1 MKSRSLLPYC
11 ICLINLVTTA
21 ALKYALVGNS
31 TTFKTGINTPEP
43 PEEILW
49 KHNGNKMVEF
59 DGQQQ
64 KPFNPFIDRITLNWH
79 TAELTIANL
88 KYEDSGDYDV
98 EVFANKKLHPASFQL
113 EVIDPVPKPSIS
125 CKINAGGNA
134 TLTCSAEVKGPY
146 TKLEFSWTP
155 PGNEKSSSSLEIK
168 LGDKQDSQVYE
179 CKVKTQLSEEVS
191 SFTAKDCYTEETSA
205 GRIAGIVVGLLIPIL
220 LVIVVVSCLYKK
232 GCLFKPK
239 HHDGG
244 YDEEKQTQLNSANDV
259 KENNG
264 GGIEEERR
272 LLVREE
278 TMPSTQPLYQRNT
291 ASKNQ
296 QDESPSVLPQ
306 PPLKPSRSIVSP
318 SKSQTHNEESEVN
331 GDAKEKEPESDPLPS
346 EKAADV
352 DPEKNQHEIPSSPP
366 QPPLKPSRSIVSPSR
381 SQTHNKEGKVN
392 GDAEEKGPESEP
404 LPSEKT
410 TDVEPGSQ
418 QNQHEIISPLLT
430 VPVEQHNTE
439 DPHAKEA
446 IKETEAKVSE
456 SAPSGL
462 EQKTVGESMNQD
474 QTESSHPPPVAAKPS
489 RASYINRVYK
499 NPAGEE
505 DSEKKKEE
513 VSFLTSVQSSTSVPP
528 TDTKEAVEQE
538 ENPKENSSGIDFPVS
553 KETAVVLPDL
563 TEKQKTESSHPPPVA
578 AKPSRA
584 SYINRVYKNPAGEED
599 SEKKKEEVS
608 SLTSVPSRA
617 SVPPTDTKEAV
628 EQAENPKENSSGI
641 DPPVSKETAVVLP
654 DLTEKQKTES
664 SHPPPVAAK
673 PSRASYIN
681 RGFKNPA
688 GEEDSEKKKKEEVS
702 SLTSVPSST
711 SVPPTDTKEAA
722 EQEENPKENSSGID
736 PAVSK
741 ETAVVLPGSDVVG
754 DEHKQ
759 PKCSADTSV
768 SAPAEPP
775 ASPVTQNVP
784 KTPPNEAVE
793 PEGNGFTGP
802 ASPEPSERKAEQPE
816 VKDSQNI
823 IEVKTPPPPTPEPNP
838 AGAGTQTGA
847 GQQEKDKRVPPAEEE
862 ESQKE
867 NSHLIDHEQDEG
879 HNSEP
884 EESFQTPPCS
894 PKRSPKE
901 AKVGSDSSS
910 GEDQSKEDEGEAAL
924 SEPKH
929 SQ

>member
-1 MKSRSLLPYC
+1 
-11 ICLINLVTTA
+11 
-21 ALKYALVGNS
+21 
-31 TTFKTGINTPEP
+31 
-43 PEEILW
+43 
-49 KHNGNKMVEF
+49 MVEF
-59 DGQQQ
+59 DGQEQ
-64 KPFNPFIDRITLNWH
+64 KPFNPFIDRITLDWH

-125 CKINAGGNA
+125 CKINAGSNA

-155 PGNEKSSSSLEIK
+155 PGNEMSSSKLKIK

-220 LVIVVVSCLYKK
+220 LVIVVVFCLYTK

-318 SKSQTHNEESEVN
+318 SKSQTHNVESEVN
-331 GDAKEKEPESDPLPS
+331 GDTKEKEPESDPLPS

-381 SQTHNKEGKVN
+381 GQTHNEEGKVN

-410 TDVEPGSQ
+410 TDVEPGSE

-439 DPHAKEA
+439 HPHAKEA

-456 SAPSGL
+456 SAPSGR
-462 EQKTVGESMNQD
+462 EQTTGGESVNQD
-474 QTESSHPPPVAAKPS
+474 Q
-489 RASYINRVYK
+489 
-499 NPAGEE
+499 
-505 DSEKKKEE
+505 
-513 VSFLTSVQSSTSVPP
+513 
-528 TDTKEAVEQE
+528 
-538 ENPKENSSGIDFPVS
+538 
-553 KETAVVLPDL
+553 
-563 TEKQKTESSHPPPVA
+563 TESSHPPPVA

-608 SLTSVPSRA
+608 SLTSVPSST

-641 DPPVSKETAVVLP
+641 DPP
-654 DLTEKQKTES
+654 S
-664 SHPPPVAAK
+664 S
-673 PSRASYIN
+673 
-681 RGFKNPA
+681 
-688 GEEDSEKKKKEEVS
+688 E
-702 SLTSVPSST
+702 
-711 SVPPTDTKEAA
+711 
-722 EQEENPKENSSGID
+722 
-736 PAVSK
+736 

-754 DEHKQ
+754 DEHEQ

-802 ASPEPSERKAEQPE
+802 ASPEPSERKAEEPE

-847 GQQEKDKRVPPAEEE
+847 EQQEEDKRVPPAEEE

-867 NSHLIDHEQDEG
+867 NSHLSDHEQDEG

-901 AKVGSDSSS
+901 AKAGSDSSS
-910 GEDQSKEDEGEAAL
+910 GEDQSKEDEGEAAF

>member
-291 ASKNQ
+291 DKFQEELRRSVRQHSSKNQ

-553 KETAVVLPDL
+553 KETAVVLPD
-563 TEKQKTESSHPPPVA
+563 
-578 AKPSRA
+578 
-584 SYINRVYKNPAGEED
+584 

-641 DPPVSKETAVVLP
+641 DPP
-654 DLTEKQKTES
+654 
-664 SHPPPVAAK
+664 
-673 PSRASYIN
+673 
-681 RGFKNPA
+681 
-688 GEEDSEKKKKEEVS
+688 
-702 SLTSVPSST
+702 
-711 SVPPTDTKEAA
+711 
-722 EQEENPKENSSGID
+722 
-736 PAVSK
+736 VSK

>member
-291 ASKNQ
+291 DKFQEELRRSVRQHSSKNQ

-553 KETAVVLPDL
+553 KETAVVLP
-563 TEKQKTESSHPPPVA
+563 
-578 AKPSRA
+578 
-584 SYINRVYKNPAGEED
+584 
-599 SEKKKEEVS
+599 
-608 SLTSVPSRA
+608 
-617 SVPPTDTKEAV
+617 
-628 EQAENPKENSSGI
+628 
-641 DPPVSKETAVVLP
+641 
-654 DLTEKQKTES
+654 
-664 SHPPPVAAK
+664 
-673 PSRASYIN
+673 
-681 RGFKNPA
+681 
-688 GEEDSEKKKKEEVS
+688 
-702 SLTSVPSST
+702 
-711 SVPPTDTKEAA
+711 
-722 EQEENPKENSSGID
+722 
-736 PAVSK
+736 
-741 ETAVVLPGSDVVG
+741 GSDVVG

>member
-1 MKSRSLLPYC
+1 
-11 ICLINLVTTA
+11 
-21 ALKYALVGNS
+21 
-31 TTFKTGINTPEP
+31 
-43 PEEILW
+43 
-49 KHNGNKMVEF
+49 MVEF
-59 DGQQQ
+59 DGQEQ
-64 KPFNPFIDRITLNWH
+64 KPFNPFIDRITLDWH

-125 CKINAGGNA
+125 CKINAGSNA

-155 PGNEKSSSSLEIK
+155 PGNEMSSSKLKIK

-220 LVIVVVSCLYKK
+220 LVIVVVFCLYTK

-318 SKSQTHNEESEVN
+318 SKSQTHNVESEVN
-331 GDAKEKEPESDPLPS
+331 GDTKEKEPESDPLPS

-381 SQTHNKEGKVN
+381 GQTHNEEGKVN

-410 TDVEPGSQ
+410 TDVEPGSE

-439 DPHAKEA
+439 HPHAKEA

-456 SAPSGL
+456 SAPSGR
-462 EQKTVGESMNQD
+462 EQTTGGESVNQD

-513 VSFLTSVQSSTSVPP
+513 VSSLTSVPSSTSVPP
-528 TDTKEAVEQE
+528 TDTKEAVEQA
-538 ENPKENSSGIDFPVS
+538 ENPKENSSGIDPPVS

-608 SLTSVPSRA
+608 SLTSVPSST

-641 DPPVSKETAVVLP
+641 DPP
-654 DLTEKQKTES
+654 S
-664 SHPPPVAAK
+664 S
-673 PSRASYIN
+673 
-681 RGFKNPA
+681 
-688 GEEDSEKKKKEEVS
+688 E
-702 SLTSVPSST
+702 
-711 SVPPTDTKEAA
+711 
-722 EQEENPKENSSGID
+722 
-736 PAVSK
+736 

-754 DEHKQ
+754 DEHEQ

-802 ASPEPSERKAEQPE
+802 ASPEPSERKAEEPE

-847 GQQEKDKRVPPAEEE
+847 EQQEEDKRVPPAEEE

-867 NSHLIDHEQDEG
+867 NSHLSDHEQDEG

-901 AKVGSDSSS
+901 AKAGSDSSS
-910 GEDQSKEDEGEAAL
+910 GEDQSKEDEGEAAF

>member
-291 ASKNQ
+291 DKFQEELRRSVRQHSSKNQ

-599 SEKKKEEVS
+599 SEKKK
-608 SLTSVPSRA
+608 
-617 SVPPTDTKEAV
+617 
-628 EQAENPKENSSGI
+628 
-641 DPPVSKETAVVLP
+641 
-654 DLTEKQKTES
+654 
-664 SHPPPVAAK
+664 
-673 PSRASYIN
+673 
-681 RGFKNPA
+681 
-688 GEEDSEKKKKEEVS
+688 KEEVS

>member
-291 ASKNQ
+291 DKFQEELRRSVRQHSSKNQ

-654 DLTEKQKTES
+654 
-664 SHPPPVAAK
+664 
-673 PSRASYIN
+673 
-681 RGFKNPA
+681 
-688 GEEDSEKKKKEEVS
+688 
-702 SLTSVPSST
+702 
-711 SVPPTDTKEAA
+711 
-722 EQEENPKENSSGID
+722 
-736 PAVSK
+736 
-741 ETAVVLPGSDVVG
+741 GSDVVG

>member
-291 ASKNQ
+291 DKFQEELRRSVRQHSSKNQ

-474 QTESSHPPPVAAKPS
+474 Q
-489 RASYINRVYK
+489 
-499 NPAGEE
+499 
-505 DSEKKKEE
+505 
-513 VSFLTSVQSSTSVPP
+513 
-528 TDTKEAVEQE
+528 
-538 ENPKENSSGIDFPVS
+538 
-553 KETAVVLPDL
+553 
-563 TEKQKTESSHPPPVA
+563 TESSHPPPVA

>member
-1 MKSRSLLPYC
+1 
-11 ICLINLVTTA
+11 
-21 ALKYALVGNS
+21 
-31 TTFKTGINTPEP
+31 
-43 PEEILW
+43 
-49 KHNGNKMVEF
+49 MVEF

-291 ASKNQ
+291 DKFQEELRRSVRQHSSKNQ

-410 TDVEPGSQ
+410 TDVEPGEIQRQSFDQTAPCLNQVSLLGFFCFAGSQ

-462 EQKTVGESMNQD
+462 EQKTVGESSEGLVTHYHVKWDVGMMYIKRNKGETKYIFLQFVVNQD

-641 DPPVSKETAVVLP
+641 DPP
-654 DLTEKQKTES
+654 
-664 SHPPPVAAK
+664 
-673 PSRASYIN
+673 
-681 RGFKNPA
+681 
-688 GEEDSEKKKKEEVS
+688 
-702 SLTSVPSST
+702 
-711 SVPPTDTKEAA
+711 
-722 EQEENPKENSSGID
+722 
-736 PAVSK
+736 VSK

>member
-1 MKSRSLLPYC
+1 
-11 ICLINLVTTA
+11 
-21 ALKYALVGNS
+21 
-31 TTFKTGINTPEP
+31 
-43 PEEILW
+43 
-49 KHNGNKMVEF
+49 
-59 DGQQQ
+59 
-64 KPFNPFIDRITLNWH
+64 
-79 TAELTIANL
+79 
-88 KYEDSGDYDV
+88 
-98 EVFANKKLHPASFQL
+98 
-113 EVIDPVPKPSIS
+113 
-125 CKINAGGNA
+125 
-134 TLTCSAEVKGPY
+134 
-146 TKLEFSWTP
+146 
-155 PGNEKSSSSLEIK
+155 
-168 LGDKQDSQVYE
+168 
-179 CKVKTQLSEEVS
+179 
-191 SFTAKDCYTEETSA
+191 
-205 GRIAGIVVGLLIPIL
+205 
-220 LVIVVVSCLYKK
+220 
-232 GCLFKPK
+232 
-239 HHDGG
+239 
-244 YDEEKQTQLNSANDV
+244 
-259 KENNG
+259 
-264 GGIEEERR
+264 
-272 LLVREE
+272 
-278 TMPSTQPLYQRNT
+278 MPSTQPLYQRNT
-291 ASKNQ
+291 DKFQEELRRSVRQHSSKNQ

-474 QTESSHPPPVAAKPS
+474 Q
-489 RASYINRVYK
+489 
-499 NPAGEE
+499 
-505 DSEKKKEE
+505 
-513 VSFLTSVQSSTSVPP
+513 
-528 TDTKEAVEQE
+528 
-538 ENPKENSSGIDFPVS
+538 
-553 KETAVVLPDL
+553 
-563 TEKQKTESSHPPPVA
+563 TESSHPPPVA

>member
-291 ASKNQ
+291 DKFQEELRRSVRQHSSKNQ

-462 EQKTVGESMNQD
+462 EQKTVGESN
-474 QTESSHPPPVAAKPS
+474 
-489 RASYINRVYK
+489 
-499 NPAGEE
+499 
-505 DSEKKKEE
+505 SEKKKEE